1 MAKATNNITN
11 FLAEVRNK
19 GLSRPNRFEI
29 SIQNP
34 PCVTNK
40 NWGQKVN
47 MFCDQAIFPQ
57 TRIITSRQQL
67 FGPPEFRPVGV
78 DYGGDNLGLQ
88 FLVDREM
95 QVKQYFDSWMDGIVN
110 RTTYTTSYKQNYVTS
125 MIIKQLDEADNIT
138 YQIKVEDVF
147 PVVVNVLNLD
157 HNVGSSVHKLNV
169 TFNYRRWTV
178 QAAGGASV
186 PEFTKSSPLG
196 NLRIQNGNIQY
207 TNTNLTA
214 QQQAQNLLSPGYNP
228 PGSGTDTYFIVN

>member
-19 GLSRPNRFEI
+19 GLSKPNRFEI

-40 NWGQKVN
+40 SWGQKVN

-78 DYGGDNLGLQ
+78 DYGGDNLSLQ

-110 RTTYTTSYKQNYVTS
+110 RTTYTTNYKQNYITS
-125 MIIKQLDEADNIT
+125 MVIKQLDEADNVT
-138 YQIKVEDVF
+138 YQVKVEDVF

-157 HNVGSSVHKLNV
+157 SNMGGSVHKLNV
-169 TFNYRRWTV
+169 TFNYRRWIP
-178 QAAGGASV
+178 QAVSPDSL
-186 PEFTKSSPLG
+186 PEFSKSSPIS
-196 NLRIQNGNIQY
+196 NLRVQNGNVQF
-207 TNTNLTA
+207 TNTNPTA
-214 QQQAQNLLSPGYNP
+214 QQQGNGLSTPN
-228 PGSGTDTYFIVN
+228 TYFIVT

>member
-19 GLSRPNRFEI
+19 GLSRPNRFEV

-57 TRIITSRQQL
+57 TRIITSRQQI
-67 FGPPEFRPVGV
+67 FGPPEFLPVGV
-78 DYGGDNLGLQ
+78 DYGGDNLSLQ

-110 RTTYTTSYKQNYVTS
+110 RTTYTTNYKQNYITNIV
-125 MIIKQLDEADNIT
+125 IKQLDEADNVT
-138 YQIKVEDVF
+138 YQVKVEDVF

-157 HNVGSSVHKLNV
+157 HNMGNNVHKLNV
-169 TFNYRRWTV
+169 TFNFRRLV
-178 QAAGGASV
+178 SQKVSGASV
-186 PEFTKSSPLG
+186 PEFSKSSPVN

-214 QQQAQNLLSPGYNP
+214 QPQANGQNR
-228 PGSGTDTYFIVN
+228 TDTYFIVT